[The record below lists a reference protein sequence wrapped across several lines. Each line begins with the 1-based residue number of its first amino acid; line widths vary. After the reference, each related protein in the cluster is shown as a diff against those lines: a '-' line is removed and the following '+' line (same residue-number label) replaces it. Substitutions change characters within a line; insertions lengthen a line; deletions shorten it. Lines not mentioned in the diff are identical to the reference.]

1 MLRSNGLP
9 WRRSP
14 ASTGHWPGATSH
26 AGLAPNL
33 VRPTLSP
40 ELVYGILA
48 LFVNATPLGIGVGE
62 EIEEHLVS
70 LDVVLARVVF
80 LLLASG
86 TFLYLATVHGLCHSA
101 MIRSCATKKA
111 LPPSFSV

>member
-1 MLRSNGLP
+1 LP

-14 ASTGHWPGATSH
+14 AGTGHWPGATSH

-48 LFVNATPLGIGVGE
+48 LFVNATLLGIGVGE

-70 LDVVLARVVF
+70 LDVVLVKVVF
-80 LLLASG
+80 CCWPRALFFTSPP
-86 TFLYLATVHGLCHSA
+86 FMV
-101 MIRSCATKKA
+101 CATA
-111 LPPSFSV
+111 V